1 MSGTPNIK
9 DKKYN
14 KSRIELQK
22 RVYIETDKQTSYLAE
37 VLLDKMNDQGLDIK
51 QLLELVRM
59 LIPSQVPE
67 QFYSIEETS
76 KILKMPVRTLYNARL
91 NGDIHWREYKGNVWF
106 SKQDIEEF
114 QLRCRK

>member
-1 MSGTPNIK
+1 MA
-9 DKKYN
+9 
-14 KSRIELQK
+14 K

-37 VLLDKMNDQGLDIK
+37 TLLAKMNVHELDIK
-51 QLLELVRM
+51 QLVELVRM
-59 LIPSQVPE
+59 LNPSQVPE

-114 QLRCRK
+114 QLKCRR

>member
-1 MSGTPNIK
+1 M
-9 DKKYN
+9 
-14 KSRIELQK
+14 QK
-22 RVYIETDKQTSYLAE
+22 RYYIETDKQTSYLVE
-37 VLLDKMNDQGLDIK
+37 TLLAKMNEQEQNIK
-51 QLLELVRM
+51 LLQELVRM
-59 LIPSQVPE
+59 LIPSQEPE

-114 QLRCRK
+114 QIKCRR

>member
-1 MSGTPNIK
+1 MA
-9 DKKYN
+9 
-14 KSRIELQK
+14 K

-37 VLLDKMNDQGLDIK
+37 TLLAKMNDQEQIIK

-59 LIPSQVPE
+59 PNPLQQPQ

-91 NGDIHWREYKGNVWF
+91 NGDIHWREYKGNIRF

-114 QLRCRK
+114 QAKCRR

>member
-1 MSGTPNIK
+1 MP
-9 DKKYN
+9 
-14 KSRIELQK
+14 K
-22 RVYIETDKQTSYLAE
+22 RVYIETDKQTSYLAD
-37 VLLDKMNDQGLDIK
+37 VLLAKMNDQGLDLK

-59 LIPSQVPE
+59 LTPSQEPE

-76 KILKMPVRTLYNARL
+76 KILKMPVRTLYNARI

-114 QLRCRK
+114 QLKCRK

>member
-1 MSGTPNIK
+1 MP
-9 DKKYN
+9 
-14 KSRIELQK
+14 K
-22 RVYIETDKQTSYLAE
+22 RVYIETDKQTSYLVE
-37 VLLDKMNDQGLDIK
+37 TLLAKMNEQEQNIK
-51 QLLELVRM
+51 LLQELVRM
-59 LIPSQVPE
+59 LIPSQEPE

-114 QLRCRK
+114 QLRCRR